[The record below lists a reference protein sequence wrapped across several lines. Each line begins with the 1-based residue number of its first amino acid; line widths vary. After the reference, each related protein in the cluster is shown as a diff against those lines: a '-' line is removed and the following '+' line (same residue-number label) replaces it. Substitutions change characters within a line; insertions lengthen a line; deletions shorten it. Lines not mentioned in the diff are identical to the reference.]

1 MLWNCR
7 ALVLQSGR
15 PVRAEGRAESL
26 SSGRDC
32 YFQRPWGV
40 RRSRGLSQGKELG
53 RGKLPKAHLAV
64 GEAALSSISP

>member
-1 MLWNCR
+1 MLRNCR
-7 ALVLQSGR
+7 ALVLQRGR

-26 SSGRDC
+26 SSARDC

-53 RGKLPKAHLAV
+53 RGEVAK
-64 GEAALSSISP
+64 GTSCSG